1 VEGDPRRFYFVFM
14 GALIVVIAILIRL
27 TLPVRLIQVSANM
40 SNLGALIYPFVLIYL
55 NSKLPRA
62 ARPSWWQ
69 YGVLLIAA
77 VFFGFFFINFVVEF
91 FTGEAVVVF

>member
-1 VEGDPRRFYFVFM
+1 MAV
-14 GALIVVIAILIRL
+14 LIVVIAILIRL

-40 SNLGALIYPFVLIYL
+40 SNLGALIYPFILIYL

-69 YGVLLIAA
+69 YAVLLIAV

-91 FTGEAVVVF
+91 FTGQPVVAF